1 MSVPSEILSDFT
13 KIQEKAYG
21 TRFFAADLHFHTPSS
36 SDGRGKDKYGFNAY
50 GISYQADGRIASA
63 DLLTDLKGF
72 DSLEALK
79 DRSDIQ
85 ALNLEVLETLESKAL
100 NDVLLLEDIQEFKSI
115 LNPADRT
122 ELEARIRQEIEA
134 INDLKDLAN
143 VDCAFLECDDIKML
157 AALKS
162 QPGLDLFT
170 AVRNIEG
177 KTANELKSKYY
188 DLRLLRDLKYLRS
201 QVPGKGY
208 PVGVHSYQ
216 DRLLAYSR
224 LKAGQIVQTFL
235 DKKLSLVAVTDHNGM
250 GTLWNDDQGGM
261 DLTAPTWYELID
273 DAAQNVNAT
282 EGRTRLVVLP
292 GVEISTNG
300 VHILAIFP
308 PQKPRRRAHFLVCE
322 LLSEVG
328 IPVEEWCINMS
339 VGTLSPFDT
348 INLIVQKGGIAIP
361 AHIDGTDQALLN
373 TYKLTS
379 GAVKDVV
386 GNARM
391 RAVEVINPQRFQK
404 GPVREKLEEIRRKN
418 NLPSL
423 AYFQGSDSHQLL
435 DIAKRSTILK
445 MTAPSF
451 DGLRKAIQMPSSRV
465 RFTSDKK
472 DWDGLYLRGMVF
484 EHPYLG
490 RQVLRFNRNLNC
502 ISGKVGVGKSTLHN
516 LIKAAANPACPY
528 PINES
533 DPAAVRG
540 SVALFVEKLNGDQPP
555 EEYAYYRSA
564 SPQPVEPVVSFY
576 SLGQDGKKA
585 VDAQPNA
592 SLQPGFYNAER
603 IMQIVDI
610 EQELDAFLCEHF
622 GLTPDTL
629 KTQEDVAIL
638 KFNKL
643 FSLPRFLEDESRG
656 RLLELQWDK
665 SAGRNRLMM
674 NLQWRVDKP
683 EWRQFSCLGLSQRR
697 AAILC
702 MIIRNED
709 FGPVIID
716 EPEHEFDNEDM
727 VRYLVPLILEYKE
740 KRQVLLFT
748 NHPLLAVNTDPDN
761 YLLLSLPDKKGGPA
775 LQVMIDSGFAID
787 ADAGQKELLLKV
799 LEGDLES
806 VRKRLSRYE

>member
-1 MSVPSEILSDFT
+1 MSAPTEIASGFT
-13 KIQEKAYG
+13 KILEKTYG
-21 TRFFAADLHFHTPSS
+21 TRFFQADLHFHTPSS
-36 SDGRGKDKYGFNAY
+36 SDGRGKDKYGFNPY
-50 GISYQADGRIASA
+50 GISYQARRMTAGA
-63 DLLTDLKGF
+63 DLLSDLKSI

-79 DRSDIQ
+79 EHTDIQ
-85 ALNLEVLETLESKAL
+85 GLDLKALELLESKVL
-100 NDVLLLEDIQEFKSI
+100 NDILLLEDIQELKAI
-115 LNPADRT
+115 PNPADRT
-122 ELEARIRQEIEA
+122 ALEVRIRQEIDA
-134 INDLKDLAN
+134 INDLKDLSN
-143 VDCAFLECDDIKML
+143 IDCAFLECDEIKTL

-170 AVRNIEG
+170 VVRNIQG
-177 KTANELKSKYY
+177 GAANELKSKYY
-188 DLRLLRDLKYLRS
+188 DLRLLRDLAYFRG
-201 QVPGKGY
+201 QVAGEGY
-208 PVGVHSYQ
+208 PADVRDYQ

-235 DKKLSLVAVTDHNGM
+235 DRKLSLVAVTDHNGM

-273 DAAQNVNAT
+273 DAAQKVNNA
-282 EGRTRLVVLP
+282 EGRTRLVILP

-308 PQKPRRRAHFLVCE
+308 PQRPRRRAHFLVCE

-339 VGTLSPFDT
+339 VGTLSPFDI

-361 AHIDGTDQALLN
+361 AHIDGTDQALLG

-386 GNARM
+386 ANARL
-391 RAVEVINPQRFQK
+391 RAVEVINPLRFQA
-404 GPVREKLEEIRRKN
+404 GPVRDKLEEVRRKN
-418 NLPSL
+418 NLSSL

-445 MTAPSF
+445 MTEPSF
-451 DGLRKAIQMPSSRV
+451 EGLRTAIQMPSSRV

-484 EHPYLG
+484 DHPFLG

-502 ISGKVGVGKSTLHN
+502 ISGRVGVGKSTLHN
-516 LIKAAANPACPY
+516 LIKAAADPTCPY
-528 PINES
+528 PIKEN
-533 DPAAVRG
+533 DLAASRGSGPVRG
-540 SVALFVEKLNGDQPP
+540 EAEREPAGRAVCLLPQGRSPAGGTGRKVLFPGPGGK
-555 EEYAYYRSA
+555 SA
-564 SPQPVEPVVSFY
+564 AETRPDS
-576 SLGQDGKKA
+576 
-585 VDAQPNA
+585 

-603 IMQIVDI
+603 ILQIVDI
-610 EQELDAFLCEHF
+610 QQELDAFLCEHF
-622 GLTPDTL
+622 DLTPDDL
-629 KTQEDVAIL
+629 KTRETAAIQ

-643 FSLPRFLEDESRG
+643 FSLPRFFEDESRG

-665 SAGRNRLMM
+665 ASGRNQLMM

-683 EWRQFSCLGLSQRR
+683 EWRRFSSLGLSQRR
-697 AAILC
+697 ATILC

-716 EPEHEFDNEDM
+716 EPEQEFDNEDM
-727 VRYLVPLILEYKE
+727 VRYLVPLILEYME
-740 KRQVLLFT
+740 KRQILLFT

-761 YLLLSLPDKKGGPA
+761 YVLLTLPAKKEGAA
-775 LQVMIDSGFAID
+775 LQVTIDSGFAID
-787 ADAGQKELLLKV
+787 ANAGQKDLLLKI

-806 VRKRLSRYE
+806 IRKRLSRYE